1 MTEHMSI
8 KRKVRSI
15 DRKSTFD
22 SIIEDSRLDDKEKV
36 LMQMYYIQ
44 GKSLDYIADTLGYS
58 VSGIIKMHKRALKK
72 IENLI

>member
-1 MTEHMSI
+1 MTEHMSR
-8 KRKVRSI
+8 KRKVQSI

-22 SIIEDSRLDDKEKV
+22 SIIEDSMLDDKEKV

>member
-8 KRKVRSI
+8 KRKVQSI

-22 SIIEDSRLDDKEKV
+22 SIIEDSMLDDKEKV